1 MKANFKET
9 LNALHSASYKVSAL
23 KAELN
28 KKARSELADLLVDND
43 YDILIDLRYR
53 IYDNKL
59 SIVLYYVKQA
69 SMRNPRD
76 LERDCNWGNFIVS
89 TAWGN
94 LILSTPSRDAQKI
107 DRLLKFCDTIHI

>member
-1 MKANFKET
+1 MNIKAT
-9 LNALHSASYKVSAL
+9 LNALNDVSKKISAL
-23 KAELN
+23 KIELN
-28 KKARSELADLLVDND
+28 EKAQNELTDLIDGDDILVDV
-43 YDILIDLRYR
+43 RYR
-53 IYDNKL
+53 LYDRTL

>member
-1 MKANFKET
+1 MDIQEV
-9 LNALHSASYKVSAL
+9 LNALNNASKKISAL
-23 KAELN
+23 KIELN
-28 KKARSELADLLVDND
+28 EKAQNELADLINGDDILVDVRCRL
-43 YDILIDLRYR
+43 YDGT
-53 IYDNKL
+53 L

>member
-1 MKANFKET
+1 MNIKET
-9 LNALHSASYKVSAL
+9 LDALHSASAKVSAL
-23 KAELN
+23 QAELN
-28 KKARSELADLLVDND
+28 KRARNELADLINRDDILVDVRCRL
-43 YDILIDLRYR
+43 YDRA
-53 IYDNKL
+53 L

-94 LILSTPSRDAQKI
+94 FIVSTPSRDAQKI